1 MSGAP
6 ERTDAGV
13 PWWVTL
19 PSWRVGQYPAVLG
32 ELAASEHG
40 EQIAFVQGVPPAE
53 PSPLADLSASFARVG
68 GNVNFVLTYGDSEG
82 YGPLRE
88 AVAERMRR
96 RGCAVDARDVMM
108 LTGSTQG
115 ISLVAQSLA
124 EPGDEI
130 VVEAPTY
137 PGALQ
142 IFQIHGLRAI
152 PVPVDE
158 GGVRVDHIEAILRTR
173 RPRFIYT
180 MPSLHNP
187 TGVTLSEER
196 RERLVMLAR
205 RWGVPLVEDDPYGE
219 LAQARLAPLI
229 ARGVDDVIYLSSFS
243 KTIAPS
249 LRLGWMV
256 APRTIYDRLLLRK
269 QSYDMASSMYI
280 QAGVDDFM
288 RGAYDAHV
296 RALRIELAER
306 RAIANAAIAK
316 YWPPSLRVD
325 PNADGYYVWA
335 SAYAR
340 VAGARAAGE
349 CRAARRVVLVRRTVL
364 RARRRRSP
372 YPAGAHAG
380 AARSDRRGHRAHRAS
395 RRGMTPGSLLDWYRV
410 HGRAHLPW
418 RQTRD
423 PYRVVV
429 SEFMLQQT
437 QVDRVIPLYEAF
449 IAAFPDF
456 ATLAAAQAGDVVRL
470 WRGLGYNSRAIRL
483 HALAREV
490 VEQHGGMLPSDRRSI
505 ARAAGDRPVHGVGR
519 ARVRVRTGRRCA
531 RHEHP
536 PHRAPHRLRPRISA
550 ARDRRA
556 TRRARES
563 SARARY
569 GARLELRHDGRR
581 RDDLHR
587 ARAEV
592 FDLSAAPR
600 LRGGAGRR
608 GPTRGAGARRKPAFA
623 ARGNPVRAHDTLP
636 ARPHRRPL
644 ARRPARRRPPRR
656 RPHRVPR
663 NGRPGRPPR
672 RNPGHR
678 RSPRTRRHDRTH
690 RTISAPA
697 LGILRASAVMTRGTC
712 RRALRWLADFAQ
724 AIACG
729 FFLSR

>member
-1 MSGAP
+1 MTTSGGTPEALAIDRESAVPIYRQLYERLREQILTGALPEGTRLPP
-6 ERTDAGV
+6 ERALADRLGVNRSTVVHGYRELVADGLIEQRVGSGSRVAALLDGVPERAAAGV

-53 PSPLADLSASFARVG
+53 PSPLAELSASFARVG

-96 RGCAVDARDVMM
+96 RGCEVDARDVMM

-158 GGVRVDHIEAILRTR
+158 QGVRVDHIEAILRTR

-219 LAQARLAPLI
+219 LAQSSLAPLV
-229 ARGVDDVIYLSSFS
+229 ARSSDDVIYLSSFS

-269 QSYDMASSMYI
+269 QSYDMATSMYI

-288 RGAYDAHV
+288 RTAYDVHL

-306 RAIANAAIAK
+306 RAIANAAITK
-316 YWPPSLRVD
+316 YWPSSLRVD
-325 PNADGYYVWA
+325 PKADGYYVWA
-335 SAYAR
+335 
-340 VAGARAAGE
+340 
-349 CRAARRVVLVRRTVL
+349 T
-364 RARRRRSP
+364 
-372 YPAGAHAG
+372 
-380 AARSDRRGHRAHRAS
+380 AS
-395 RRGMTPGSLLDWYRV
+395 R
-410 HGRAHLPW
+410 
-418 RQTRD
+418 
-423 PYRVVV
+423 
-429 SEFMLQQT
+429 EF
-437 QVDRVIPLYEAF
+437 
-449 IAAFPDF
+449 
-456 ATLAAAQAGDVVRL
+456 
-470 WRGLGYNSRAIRL
+470 
-483 HALAREV
+483 
-490 VEQHGGMLPSDRRSI
+490 
-505 ARAAGDRPVHGVGR
+505 
-519 ARVRVRTGRRCA
+519 
-531 RHEHP
+531 
-536 PHRAPHRLRPRISA
+536 
-550 ARDRRA
+550 
-556 TRRARES
+556 
-563 SARARY
+563 
-569 GARLELRHDGRR
+569 
-581 RDDLHR
+581 R
-587 ARAEV
+587 ARA
-592 FDLSAAPR
+592 LLASAEQRGVSFLFGEPFFAQGGGDHHIR
-600 LRGGAGRR
+600 LALT
-608 GPTRGAGARRKPAFA
+608 P
-623 ARGNPVRAHDTLP
+623 
-636 ARPHRRPL
+636 
-644 ARRPARRRPPRR
+644 
-656 RPHRVPR
+656 VPR
-663 NGRPGRPPR
+663 E
-672 RNPGHR
+672 
-678 RSPRTRRHDRTH
+678 
-690 RTISAPA
+690 
-697 LGILRASAVMTRGTC
+697 
-712 RRALRWLADFAQ
+712 
-724 AIACG
+724 AIAEG
-729 FFLSR
+729 IARIGQVVTR